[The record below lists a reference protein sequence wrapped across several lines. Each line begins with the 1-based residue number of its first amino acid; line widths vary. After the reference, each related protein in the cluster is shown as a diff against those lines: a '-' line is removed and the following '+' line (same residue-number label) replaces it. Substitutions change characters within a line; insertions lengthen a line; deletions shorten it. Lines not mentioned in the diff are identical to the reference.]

1 MKTVHRLRL
10 GAMLMGL
17 VAGLAPLSG
26 HAATTAA
33 ADIDLRSSTAAASD
47 AQARNPRALPRVQT
61 ALDSLRATV
70 PDVRARIDAQGRVRT
85 LSSLQGVL
93 SPARQLPAADI
104 ARDYLRGN
112 LAMLGIDTADL
123 AELRLA
129 REAVTAH
136 NGSRNVRL
144 MQQVDGIDVW
154 RGELSTVIDRE
165 GRVRSLASAAIS
177 AARHKT
183 NLRAP
188 LIDVE
193 RAYALAIASAGMT
206 TVSERRNE
214 GLVYFPL
221 SDQELRLAW
230 QVTVSSRQ
238 PFAAYVTVVDAA
250 DGRVLWRRNGVAS
263 NHIDTHGA
271 IFDREG
277 PIDFLPFK
285 TSPPSLDRVD
295 RPFHGAAQ
303 LFPPA
308 VGVPMFADSD
318 PHYDWWAGQARTA
331 TSGNNVIA
339 QDDRDD
345 NNTGGSQATANGSDF
360 TQPLDLSKEP
370 NTYTAFSTTNI
381 FWWVNYTHD
390 VWYLYGFTEAFGN
403 YQQIN
408 FVGGVQVPGNDPV
421 IADSQNGADT
431 GDNCN
436 ANFDNSPPDGSSG
449 RMQMY
454 ECANSVPSRDSGLN
468 SGTIVHEYH
477 HGMSERLRPG
487 LHTGQ
492 QGGGIGEGGGD
503 FQGLLL
509 TARPEDDLNGRYGH
523 SAYYQNTSTN
533 RRELYSINPVKQPNG
548 PSYTYGDIY
557 VATGSPHPTGE
568 IWAHA
573 MWYARALLIT
583 RYGFRAGTE
592 TIMKLA
598 LDGYKNA
605 ASSPDFLDVRDAILV
620 SDSLSN
626 NGANRCLLWSAFA
639 RMGIGQSATSTGQND
654 IRPVEAFD
662 VPGNCQPR
670 IVLSPTTLDFG
681 NVPVDP
687 LAGESGA
694 RSLAFQACNTGNTGL
709 FLTNALLASGTPG
722 FSLVAP
728 TPRGFP
734 VEIAAGSCLPIEV
747 RCDPATA
754 GALGD
759 TVRINSN
766 DPATPTQTPVA
777 LQCTGAA
784 PLAQL
789 NPNPL
794 VFGSVQVNE
803 PGSQANSSEQ
813 QLQVRNAGTSRLRVD
828 GIALEGVHAAD
839 FRIADSVPTLP
850 TFIEPGA
857 QFSFAVR
864 FMPTAPG
871 DRTAKVRVS
880 TSSGALTAD
889 ARGIATAL
897 PNLVIT
903 GLSNP
908 PAAKRP
914 GDSFIVTD
922 TTRNLGLVTAGAT
935 SNRYLLSRD
944 TLRDNGDVILTG
956 LHATPA
962 LAAGGAFDGS
972 VDLTIPTTTAP
983 GSYFLLACADAGL
996 QVTESDESDNCR
1008 AADRIAVALPD
1019 LTASNVVIKRRI
1031 GLVGFN
1037 LEVSS
1042 TVSNIGTV
1050 PAAAT
1055 VTRYYLSRDA
1065 IKDPS
1070 DPLMRD
1076 PGAAPALAPGEA
1088 FTATVQVRPTTSAP
1102 LLGQYYVLV
1111 CSDDAATVS
1120 EALETNNCA
1129 ASPTA
1134 ITVLGGLTGQ

>member
-1 MKTVHRLRL
+1 MKTTRRVRL
-10 GAMLMGL
+10 GALLMGL
-17 VAGLAPLSG
+17 LAGLAPPSG
-26 HAATTAA
+26 LAATAA
-33 ADIDLRSSTAAASD
+33 ADIDLRASATAAGD
-47 AQARNPRALPRVQT
+47 AAARNPRALPRVQT
-61 ALDSLRATV
+61 ALETLRATV
-70 PDVRARIDAQGRVRT
+70 PDARARLDVQGRVRT
-85 LSSLQGVL
+85 LLSLQGAL
-93 SPARQLPAADI
+93 SPARRLPADDI
-104 ARDYLRGN
+104 ARDFLRGN
-112 LAMLGIDTADL
+112 LAMLGVEHADL

-129 REAVTAH
+129 RDSMTAH

-154 RGELSTVIDRE
+154 RSELSTVIDRD
-165 GRVRSLASAAIS
+165 GRVRSMASAAI
-177 AARHKT
+177 AAAHRKI

-193 RAYALAIASAGMT
+193 RAYALAIASAGM
-206 TVSERRNE
+206 VSVSARRNE

-230 QVTVSSRQ
+230 QVTVSSQQ

-263 NHIDTHGA
+263 NHIDSHGE

-285 TSPPSLDRVD
+285 DAPGTLDRVD
-295 RPFHGAAQ
+295 RPFHGGGQ
-303 LFPPA
+303 VFPPV
-308 VGVPMFADSD
+308 VGAPVFTDSD
-318 PHYDWWAGQARTA
+318 PHYDWWAGQPRTA

-345 NNTGGSQATANGSDF
+345 NNTGGAQATANGSDF
-360 TQPLDLSKEP
+360 TQPLDLSREP
-370 NTYTAFSTTNI
+370 DTYTAFSTTNI
-381 FWWVNYTHD
+381 FWWINYTHD
-390 VWYLYGFTEAFGN
+390 VWHRYGFTESFGN
-403 YQQIN
+403 YQQVN
-408 FVGGVQVPGNDPV
+408 FIGGIGQPGNDPV

-436 ANFDNSPPDGSSG
+436 ANFDNSPPDGSPG

-492 QGGGIGEGGGD
+492 QGSGMGEGGGD

-523 SAYYQNTSTN
+523 SAYYQNTTTN
-533 RRELYSINPVKQPNG
+533 RRELYSINPVKQPDG
-548 PSYTYGDIY
+548 PSFTYGDIH

-605 ASSPDFLDVRDAILV
+605 AASPDFLDVRDAILL
-620 SDSLSN
+620 SDALN
-626 NGANRCLLWSAFA
+626 DGGANRCLLWSAFA
-639 RMGIGQSATSTGQND
+639 RMGIGQSATSTGQSD

-662 VPGNCQPR
+662 LPASCLPR
-670 IVLSPTTLDFG
+670 IVVTPTTLDFG

-694 RSLAFQACNTGNTGL
+694 RSLSFQACNTGPAGL
-709 FLTNALLASGTPG
+709 FVTNARLTTGDIRYT
-722 FSLVAP
+722 LVAP

-747 RCDPATA
+747 RCDPAS
-754 GALGD
+754 GG
-759 TVRINSN
+759 TVADSIRIDSS
-766 DPATPTQTPVA
+766 DPAAPTQTPVA
-777 LQCTGAA
+777 LQCTGALA
-784 PLAQL
+784 AAQL
-789 NPNPL
+789 NPDPL
-794 VFGSVQVNE
+794 AFGSVPVNA
-803 PGSQANSSEQ
+803 PGSEANAAEQ
-813 QLQVRNAGTSRLRVD
+813 VLQVRNVGTARLRID
-828 GIALEGVHAAD
+828 SLALEGPHAAD
-839 FRIADSVPTLP
+839 FRIAASVPALP
-850 TFIEPGA
+850 ILIDPGA
-857 QFSFAVR
+857 QYSFAVR
-864 FMPTAPG
+864 FVPTAPG
-871 DRTAKVRVS
+871 DRAARVRVS
-880 TSSGALTAD
+880 TSRGALTVD
-889 ARGIATAL
+889 AGGIGTAL

-903 GLSNP
+903 ALGHP

-914 GDSFIVTD
+914 GDSFMVTD
-922 TTRNLGLVTAGAT
+922 STRNTGLVTAGAS

-962 LAAGGAFDGS
+962 LPAGDTHSDS
-972 VDLTIPTTTAP
+972 VEVTIPATTPP
-983 GSYFLLACADAGL
+983 GSYHLLACADAGR

-1019 LTASNVVIKRRI
+1019 LAASSVVIKRRI

-1042 TVSNIGTV
+1042 TVTNLGTV

-1055 VTRYYLSRDA
+1055 ITRYYLSRDA
-1065 IKDPS
+1065 IKDPG

-1088 FTATVQVRPTTSAP
+1088 FTATVQVRPTTSSP
-1102 LLGQYYVLV
+1102 LLGKYFVLA
-1111 CSDDAATVS
+1111 CSDDAGTVS
-1120 EALETNNCA
+1120 EAMETNNCA

-1134 ITVLGGLTGQ
+1134 ITVIGGLTGQ